1 MGRLAGNSIAR
12 QQRRTWKERV
22 RQARGDKAYWG
33 TLPGAPL
40 TVPGASRRQM
50 ALLWW
55 LGTYSGERTLV
66 GARGAVP
73 LTPDMR
79 FLIAKGYLALSRR
92 NSAMLT
98 NPLRREIELLITA
111 AGKLA
116 LAAARVT
123 EAEKAYI
130 IAARMNRMLR

>member
-1 MGRLAGNSIAR
+1 MGRLAGDSIAS
-12 QQRRTWKERV
+12 QRNKTWKEQV
-22 RQARGDKAYWG
+22 AEAREEKAISGDRPPEPLSA
-33 TLPGAPL
+33 PGA
-40 TVPGASRRQM
+40 ARRRM

-55 LGTYSGERTLV
+55 LGAYSGEATLV

-79 FLIAKGYLALSRR
+79 FLLAQGYLTLSRR
-92 NSAMLT
+92 SSGMLAS
-98 NPLRREIELLITA
+98 PLRRENELQITA

-116 LAAARVT
+116 LTVARVT

-130 IAARMNRMLR
+130 IAARRNRMLR

>member
-1 MGRLAGNSIAR
+1 MGRLAGDSIAS
-12 QQRRTWKERV
+12 QRNKTWKEQV
-22 RQARGDKAYWG
+22 AEAREEKAGNGDRPPEPLSA
-33 TLPGAPL
+33 PGA
-40 TVPGASRRQM
+40 ARRRM

-55 LGTYSGERTLV
+55 LGAYSGETTLV

-79 FLIAKGYLALSRR
+79 FLLAQGYLTLSRR
-92 NSAMLT
+92 SSGMLAS
-98 NPLRREIELLITA
+98 PLRRENELRITA

-116 LAAARVT
+116 LTAARVT

-130 IAARMNRMLR
+130 IAARRNRMLR

>member
-1 MGRLAGNSIAR
+1 MGRLAGESLAS
-12 QQRRTWKERV
+12 QRRKAWKEKVAEAREEKV
-22 RQARGDKAYWG
+22 RGTGGVPEPLAAPGGAR
-33 TLPGAPL
+33 
-40 TVPGASRRQM
+40 RRM

-55 LGTYSGERTLV
+55 LGAYSGETTMV

-79 FLIAKGYLALSRR
+79 FLLARGYLTLARRRSDMLGSPMRRENALS
-92 NSAMLT
+92 
-98 NPLRREIELLITA
+98 ITP

-130 IAARMNRMLR
+130 IAARRNRMLR

>member
-1 MGRLAGNSIAR
+1 MGRLAGRSIAS
-12 QQRRTWKERV
+12 QRGESWKEQV
-22 RQARGDKAYWG
+22 AAAREEKTADSDRPPAP
-33 TLPGAPL
+33 LSAPGA
-40 TVPGASRRQM
+40 TRRRM

-55 LGTYSGERTLV
+55 LGAYSGETTLV

-98 NPLRREIELLITA
+98 NPLRRENELLITA

>member
-1 MGRLAGNSIAR
+1 
-12 QQRRTWKERV
+12 
-22 RQARGDKAYWG
+22 
-33 TLPGAPL
+33 
-40 TVPGASRRQM
+40 M

-55 LGTYSGERTLV
+55 LGAYSGETTLV

-92 NSAMLT
+92 NSGMLT
-98 NPLRREIELLITA
+98 NPLRRENELLITA